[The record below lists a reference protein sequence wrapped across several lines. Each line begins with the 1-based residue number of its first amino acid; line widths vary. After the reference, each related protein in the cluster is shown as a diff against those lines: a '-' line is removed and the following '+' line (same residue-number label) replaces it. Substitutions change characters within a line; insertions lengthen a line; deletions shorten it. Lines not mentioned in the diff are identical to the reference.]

1 MLSMWDSVLAGTT
14 TKPPTRPIPALPGGG
29 GWYAPKTRTQWIH
42 IYTIVSE
49 AHAHHITLSQHSGYL
64 GGLHPNISSK
74 KQQHRD
80 NRCSSLFTHQRSR
93 TSCTRPGS
101 ELKVTRERS
110 QNLKRSLEDL
120 QLELRSTE
128 WGGTHPI
135 ESRLFRDEKA
145 RRNGT
150 CDRTGAP
157 RRTEAKGLSS
167 ALAHLVS
174 SDTPQKPKIH
184 LSVGRLSFAS

>member
-1 MLSMWDSVLAGTT
+1 MRSPPHDPYQPHSAGE
-14 TKPPTRPIPALPGGG
+14 GGMPQRSECNG
-29 GWYAPKTRTQWIH
+29 TH
-42 IYTIVSE
+42 IYTTVNE

-64 GGLHPNISSK
+64 GGLHPNIPS

-110 QNLKRSLEDL
+110 QNLKSSLENL
-120 QLELRSTE
+120 QLEPRSTE
-128 WGGTHPI
+128 HGGHPI
-135 ESRLFRDEKA
+135 ESRLFTDKKA
-145 RRNGT
+145 RRNGA

-157 RRTEAKGLSS
+157 RGTEANGLSS
-167 ALAHLVS
+167 ALVHLVS
-174 SDTPQKPKIH
+174 SDTPQKSKMH
-184 LSVGRLSFAS
+184 CLLGD

>member
-1 MLSMWDSVLAGTT
+1 MLSMWDSVLAGTP
-14 TKPPTRPIPALPGGG
+14 TKSPTRPIPALPAEG

-42 IYTIVSE
+42 IYTIVNE
-49 AHAHHITLSQHSGYL
+49 ARVHHITLLQHNGYL

-80 NRCSSLFTHQRSR
+80 NHCSSLFTHQRIR

-145 RRNGT
+145 QRNGT

-157 RRTEAKGLSS
+157 RRTEAKGFSS
-167 ALAHLVS
+167 A
-174 SDTPQKPKIH
+174 
-184 LSVGRLSFAS
+184 